1 MHDLL
6 AILLVSLITS
16 KGAHGIPGSALVIL
30 AATLSVIPS
39 LPAIGLVLLLSV
51 DWFIGIIRACTNLIG
66 NCSHRSHCPLGKD
79 IDHAQAKQVLNI
91 KIKSL
96 IENIEVF
103 QCSLLFNSAS

>member
-1 MHDLL
+1 M
-6 AILLVSLITS
+6 
-16 KGAHGIPGSALVIL
+16 IL

-66 NCSHRSHCPLGKD
+66 NCVATVVIAHWEKD